1 MLAMLRFA
9 EIIPTFAKY
18 GWTLIH
24 LKLLDPV
31 HLLFQHQRYYW
42 ELQTVLFRM
51 KSFPLLGIKFKLIFI
66 YLYSLTDM
74 GAAVGTKGQC
84 LDDQFAISVPGG
96 QSTNVICGKN
106 TGEHCKSDFCWWV
119 ELS

>member
-1 MLAMLRFA
+1 
-9 EIIPTFAKY
+9 
-18 GWTLIH
+18 
-24 LKLLDPV
+24 
-31 HLLFQHQRYYW
+31 
-42 ELQTVLFRM
+42 
-51 KSFPLLGIKFKLIFI
+51 
-66 YLYSLTDM
+66 M

-119 ELS
+119 ELSTKS